1 VMADLAELYHR
12 YSRAAM
18 AAAWMAVGDADRAS
32 EIVQDTFVR
41 CAARRSAI
49 RDERAF
55 GAYWQ
60 QAVVRAAANEHRR
73 MASAAR
79 LRDRLGSRDAVARRV
94 DIADDV
100 TLRITANDAL
110 RALPAHQRAVLV
122 ARFYLD
128 LSVGETA
135 ELLGMSEGTVKSTTS
150 RSLVV
155 LREALGEAASR

>member
-1 VMADLAELYHR
+1 MTDLAELYRR

-73 MASAAR
+73 MASASRLRAR
-79 LRDRLGSRDAVARRV
+79 LGNREAVERRV
-94 DIADDV
+94 DVADDV
-100 TLRITANDAL
+100 SLRVTTRDAMG
-110 RALPAHQRAVLV
+110 RLPARQRAVLV

-128 LSVGETA
+128 LSVAETA
-135 ELLGMSEGTVKSTTS
+135 ELLEMSEGTVKSTTS
-150 RSLVV
+150 RSLSA
-155 LREALGEAASR
+155 LREVLGEVVST